1 MKMQLSSVTR
11 RRTMADRVLKNVC
24 VGSEIA
30 DIVIRSGKIAF
41 VGKTDLPGEDMDG
54 LKAFPGLIDI
64 HTHGALGYDV
74 TSGGHLEELSDYQ
87 SSQGV
92 TAWFPTTTT
101 ASRETIF
108 NVTHEKTDF
117 NHGARIMGFHM
128 EGPYVNKKYKGAQNE
143 KFIKNPSPEE
153 FKTFKDVKLITL
165 APELAGA
172 YDFIENCGAKCIIGH
187 SDADYDTAMK
197 AIGLGAD
204 CLTHT
209 FNAMTPLHHRNP
221 GIIGAAIESEAW
233 AQVIC
238 DGLHI
243 HRSLVKMLYKTFGKK
258 MIVISDSVNPA
269 YLPDGDYKYD
279 GLDVKMANGEAR
291 LPDGKLAGSS
301 HSVLYGVKK
310 LIEWGIPER
319 DAFYMASGA
328 PAEYTGLRTK
338 GRIAPGFDADIILL
352 DAKLNLRITII
363 GGADDYVCG
372 N

>member
-1 MKMQLSSVTR
+1 MKTQSSSAMR
-11 RRTMADRVLKNVC
+11 RLTMADRVLKNVLID
-24 VGSEIA
+24 SEIS
-30 DIVIRSGKIAF
+30 DIVIRDGKIAF
-41 VGKTDLPGEDMDG
+41 VGKSPLPGEDMKG

-64 HTHGALGYDV
+64 HTHGALGHDV

-87 SSQGV
+87 SRQGV

-101 ASRETIF
+101 ADYETIYA
-108 NVTHEKTDF
+108 VTHEKTDF
-117 NHGARIMGFHM
+117 DHGARIMGFHM

-143 KFIKNPSPEE
+143 DFIKNPSLEE
-153 FKTFKDVKLITL
+153 FKTFKNVKLITL
-165 APELAGA
+165 APELPGA
-172 YDFIENCGAKCIIGH
+172 FEFIENCGAKCIIGH
-187 SDADYDTAMK
+187 SDADYDTAMT

-209 FNAMTPLHHRNP
+209 FNAMTPLHHRKP
-221 GIIGAAIESEAW
+221 GIIGAAIESDAW

-238 DGLHI
+238 DGLHV
-243 HRSLVKMLYKTFGKK
+243 HRAVVKMLYKTFGRK

-279 GLDVKMANGEAR
+279 GLDIKMTNGEAR
-291 LPDGKLAGSS
+291 LPDGTIAGSS
-301 HSVLYGVKK
+301 HSALYGVKK

-328 PAEYTGLRTK
+328 PAEYTGLCTK

-352 DAKLNLRITII
+352 DDELNLKYTLI
-363 GGADDYVCG
+363 GGEDDYVCW